1 MFDNIFEDI
10 KYTYIKENNIDYK
23 HGNIN
28 ISEITHDVNAVL
40 FTFLTSYYF
49 ENLIDYKFVMDKN
62 ENNQDYYYIRSPGSK
77 FSDELI
83 RFDLSVEEFN
93 VVKDFYEKENLNAF
107 KNLSLKNTFTTG
119 EGVFNLSEII
129 EIFNIVPLKAYQNK
143 IDVFKNEDSQS
154 YETYYEED
162 DFEEDALDEYK
173 GFAPSYRK
181 DFKEVQVKINEKILK
196 TIEKLMENPYYA
208 VIFEVDTV
216 KKLINLKNRIDFD
229 FKLVD
234 VVESNDIEI
243 TKLSKLSEEYS
254 AKNDLSEFY
263 GLKYYPMA
271 RDDNFKAIVAYNKL
285 ELAGILSLVEPYEE
299 NIRKDSCFYLSYISV
314 GHHFYGNNL
323 GVKLAEKAVDYAI
336 ENKKVLFRT
345 TPSKFGT
352 RYIKDK
358 ITKMSLDKNFPLV
371 SVEERTLSMLFLSKI
386 KHLNDEETYEKVFEL
401 LNYARSK
408 YSQEDLDC
416 FTTSNKVIDDFE
428 KLKNKVNYSFKKTS
442 F

>member
-1 MFDNIFEDI
+1 MFDKVIEDI
-10 KYTYIKENNIDYK
+10 KYNYIKENNINYK
-23 HGNIN
+23 KGDFKIA
-28 ISEITHDVNAVL
+28 EITYDVNGIL
-40 FTFLTSYYF
+40 FMFLNSYYF
-49 ENLIDYKFVMDKN
+49 EKLIDFKFVMDKN
-62 ENNQDYYYIRSPGSK
+62 ENNQDYYYIRSTGSK

-83 RFDLSVEEFN
+83 RFDLSIEELN
-93 VVKDFYEKENLNAF
+93 VVKDFYEKENLSAF

-129 EIFNIVPLKAYQNK
+129 EIFNVIPLKAYQNK
-143 IDVFKNEDSQS
+143 IDVFKNEDSQY

-162 DFEEDALDEYK
+162 DIDECK
-173 GFAPSYRK
+173 GFSPSYRK
-181 DFKEVQVKINEKILK
+181 DFKEVNVKTNEKMLK
-196 TIEKLMENPYYA
+196 TIEKLREDPCYSI
-208 VIFEVDTV
+208 IFELDNV
-216 KKLINLKNRIDFD
+216 KKLINLKNRTDFD

-234 VVESNDIEI
+234 VIENDDIEI
-243 TKLSKLSEEYS
+243 KKLSKLSEEYS
-254 AKNDLSEFY
+254 VKNDLSEFY

-285 ELAGILSLVEPYEE
+285 ELAGILSLVGPYEE

-314 GHHFYGNNL
+314 GQHFYGNNL
-323 GVKLAEKAVDYAI
+323 GVRLAEKAIDYAI

-358 ITKMSLDKNFPLV
+358 ITQMSLDKKFPLV
-371 SVEERTLSMLFLSKI
+371 SVEERNLSMLYLSKI
-386 KHLNDEETYEKVFEL
+386 KHLNNEDTYEKVFEL
-401 LNYARSK
+401 LNYARNK

-416 FTTSNKVIDDFE
+416 FTISNKVIEDFE
-428 KLKNKVNYSFKKTS
+428 KLEKKVNYSFKKTS